1 MSDRISKLIKSF
13 DNHISLPWQKVISSE
28 ERSIFVVYNK
38 EDELRLRARVSEFEQ
53 SAVQSGH
60 PWQLLDITDSFA
72 IWLGEHEYRDGY
84 FEEPEYLAANYEYF
98 AEELVVQLNEQ
109 ISEQMDENSIVALL
123 GCGTL
128 FGITSVSSLV
138 KSFATNI
145 RGRLVVFFPGE
156 HDDNQYRLLD
166 ATDGWGYQATS
177 IKASD

>member
-38 EDELRLRARVSEFEQ
+38 EDELKLRARVSEFEQ
-53 SAVQSGH
+53 STVQSGH

-72 IWLGEHEYRDGY
+72 TWLGEQEYKEDY
-84 FEEPEYLAANYEYF
+84 FEDPEYLVSNYEYF
-98 AEELVVQLNEQ
+98 AEELVDQLSEQ
-109 ISEQMDENSIVALL
+109 ISEQMDDSSVVALL

-128 FGITSVSSLV
+128 FGITSVSGLV
-138 KSFATNI
+138 KSLAAQI
-145 RGRLVVFFPGE
+145 KGRLVVFFPGE
-156 HDDNQYRLLD
+156 HNDNVYSLLD
-166 ATDGWGYQATS
+166 AKDGWGYQATS